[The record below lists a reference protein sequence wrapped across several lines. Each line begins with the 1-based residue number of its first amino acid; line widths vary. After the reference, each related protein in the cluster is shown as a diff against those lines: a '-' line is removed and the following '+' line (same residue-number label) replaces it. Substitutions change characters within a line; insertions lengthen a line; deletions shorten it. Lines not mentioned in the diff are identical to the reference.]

1 MGTVLNGSLLS
12 ALRGLDEALF
22 HKINQVWT
30 HPWLDQTLPV
40 LTDLFRHKVVTFG
53 ALPVLLGWW
62 IYKKRGQAVRT
73 LIGLAL
79 AVGLADMTGHRLIK
93 PYFKRLRPER
103 AGVALTLRTRSH
115 SGHSF
120 PSNHAANCFAGARF
134 LAMVHPGLS
143 LPLYGGAAVVAYSR
157 VYTGVHF
164 PFDVTA
170 GSVLGALI
178 GWLVGWLF
186 IGLGFLGLG
195 RKKSKKRA

>member
-1 MGTVLNGSLLS
+1 MGAVLNESLLP
-12 ALRGLDEALF
+12 ALRGLDTALF

-30 HPWLDQTLPV
+30 HPLLDWAMPL
-40 LTDLFRHKVVTFG
+40 LTDLFHYKAVTYG
-53 ALPVLLGWW
+53 ALPAVLVWW
-62 IYKKRGQAVRT
+62 VYKKRAQAVRT

-79 AVGLADMTGHRLIK
+79 AVGLADMGGHRLIK

-103 AGVALTLRTRSH
+103 AGVELVLRTRSH
-115 SGHSF
+115 GGYSF
-120 PSNHAANCFAGARF
+120 PSNHALNCFAGARF
-134 LAMVHPGLS
+134 FAMVHPGLS

-170 GSVLGALI
+170 GGLLGVLA

-186 IGLGFLGLG
+186 IGLGFSGPG
-195 RKKSKKRA
+195 RKRPKKRA